1 LREITNKKN
10 PNALPTSAYVELYNI
25 FELEETWEK
34 FFASKFL
41 YRYLMLS
48 RASFSNKRVYLNRM
62 HLFEKAFIEKK
73 FDAVGSI

>member
-1 LREITNKKN
+1 LREINNKKN
-10 PNALPTSAYVELYNI
+10 PIPLRSSAYVELYNI
-25 FELEETWEK
+25 SELEETWEK

-48 RASFSNKRVYLNRM
+48 RASFSNKRVYLDRM